1 MFLSFSLLRPLF
13 LVATNSLLPDD
24 ENNLLVVAAEEEDVV
39 EDEVDAIADDTLLVN
54 IFFVFVAERHEARAF
69 IKDKTCEE
77 RERERKRERLLFWG
91 KFGSKRR
98 DVAQRTRAHKRDLS
112 LFCLFSSPIFYFR
125 VSDSILQKKKERSQ
139 KKNNNNNKKYIKK
152 ENE

>member
-1 MFLSFSLLRPLF
+1 LFLSSSSASFLLRPLF

-54 IFFVFVAERHEARAF
+54 IFVSSFVVAERHEARSF

-77 RERERKRERLLFWG
+77 RERERKRERLLFFLG
-91 KFGSKRR
+91 RR
-98 DVAQRTRAHKRDLS
+98 EVREETWRNEREPTKET
-112 LFCLFSSPIFYFR
+112 FCFFAFF
-125 VSDSILQKKKERSQ
+125 LQ
-139 KKNNNNNKKYIKK
+139 
-152 ENE
+152 